1 MSMNF
6 TKFLPTRY
14 VEMDKKRWLVRYLIL
29 AALGTILS
37 FKVYITL
44 FIIDRTVG
52 LYGIITTTVLFSYF
66 FLSYVKFKDPY
77 DEARNN
83 SSSDKPIV
91 SIIIPVKNEENFI
104 RNCVQAALDST
115 YLHKEIIVVDDGST
129 DKTGQI
135 LDEMSR
141 ETNIRVVHNSI
152 SSGKKRAIE
161 IGADIA
167 NGEIYLFTDSDCS
180 IAPDAVEKAV
190 AILMSDNKIGS
201 VTGHG
206 RIRRDPSSK
215 WNALEKMQDVWY
227 DSQYRIYKGA
237 ESSFSTMSCCSG
249 PFTAYRKAAVKP
261 FLHAWVHD
269 KFFGQEFK
277 FATDRRLT
285 AFVLGARGTET
296 SNDFGVIGTKK
307 SSEESTFAWRMVY
320 SLSIRVFVGTPNTIR
335 PLIRQQIR
343 WRKSF
348 IRSIFSTG
356 KVFWKR
362 PAPIALLFYLQMSLK
377 IVRPFI
383 ILKSLII
390 LPLMGDYVT
399 AVLYF
404 TSVCFTSTIY
414 AIDFRLRNPGNKIW
428 LYRPLMTM
436 LSMFVFSW
444 LVFYALLTIRKT
456 HWR

>member
-6 TKFLPTRY
+6 TKLLPTRY
-14 VEMDKKRWLVRYLIL
+14 VEMDKKRWFVRSLIL
-29 AALGTILS
+29 VALGTILS
-37 FKVYITL
+37 FKLFIYL

-52 LYGIITTTVLFSYF
+52 LYGIVTTTVLFSYF

-77 DEARNN
+77 FEAQKN
-83 SSSDKPIV
+83 SSSDKPFV
-91 SIIIPVKNEENFI
+91 SIVIPVKNEEGFI
-104 RNCVQAALDST
+104 RNCVQAAIDST

-141 ETNIRVVHNSI
+141 EANIRVVHNST

-167 NGEIYLFTDSDCS
+167 NGDIYLFTDSDCS
-180 IAPDAVEKAV
+180 IAPDALEKAV
-190 AILMSDNKIGS
+190 DIFMSDDKIGS

-215 WNALEKMQDVWY
+215 WNTLEKMQDVWY

-237 ESSFSTMSCCSG
+237 ESSFTTMSCCSG

-285 AFVLGARGTET
+285 AFVLGAQEKET
-296 SNDFGVIGTKK
+296 SNNFGVVRAEKK
-307 SSEESTFAWRMVY
+307 SNESSFAWKMVY
-320 SLSIRVFVGTPNTIR
+320 SPSIRVFIGTPNTIS
-335 PLIRQQIR
+335 PLVRQQIR

-362 PAPIALLFYLQMSLK
+362 PAIIALLFYLQMSLK
-377 IVRPFI
+377 IIRPFI

-404 TSVCFTSTIY
+404 SSVCFTSMIY
-414 AIDFRLRNPGNKIW
+414 AIDFRLRNPGNGIW

-444 LVFYALLTIRKT
+444 LVFYALFTIRKT